1 VAGSTNV
8 ARAELMW
15 PVPHRFQLFG
25 LQTFGYGEQVA
36 FPLMVTPEHPGRAV
50 ALKAKIRYLV
60 CEQICVPQE
69 GSLALDLPSGTATP
83 SSFAPLVNRF
93 ASLVPKGGER
103 FGWSVDQVVIDRER
117 ELVVDVKSSSEV
129 LAAPDV
135 IIEGAPHFYFG
146 PPTVELSSD
155 RHAARLRV
163 PTERINS
170 GPDVAATELTLTLF
184 DGARGMETRARPI
197 AMIAPAPMASWSS
210 ILTIL
215 GVALL
220 GGLILN
226 VMPCVLPVLSLK
238 LLGLVGHAEESP
250 GTVRRGFLASA
261 AGILVAFAGLAGAL
275 LLLKAMGGT
284 VGWGIQFQ
292 QPWFLIAMTLLL
304 TLFAA
309 NLWGWFEIPL
319 PGCLGDLA
327 GVGRPAGLGGQFA
340 TGIFATLLATPCS
353 APFVGTAIGFALA
366 RGPVEIVAIFLALG
380 LGFAA
385 PYLLVAALPSLARL
399 LPRPG
404 RWMIALRR
412 LLGLLLAGTAVWLL
426 TVLAGEVDRTAVWA
440 IGVISL
446 GIAFALWLRHR
457 LPDGL
462 RLASPAAVG
471 VLTIAAFI
479 APAQLATPRTADVAI
494 AASGPWQA
502 FDEAAIPAL
511 VRAGKTVI
519 VDVTADW
526 CVTCLV
532 NKRLVLDSAD
542 IAGRLAQ
549 PSVVAMKADWTKP
562 DDGIARYL
570 AAHGRYGI
578 PFNIVYGPG
587 APDGILLPELLTP
600 TSVQDALNK
609 AAGG

>member
-1 VAGSTNV
+1 
-8 ARAELMW
+8 
-15 PVPHRFQLFG
+15 
-25 LQTFGYGEQVA
+25 
-36 FPLMVTPEHPGRAV
+36 
-50 ALKAKIRYLV
+50 
-60 CEQICVPQE
+60 
-69 GSLALDLPSGTATP
+69 
-83 SSFAPLVNRF
+83 
-93 ASLVPKGGER
+93 
-103 FGWSVDQVVIDRER
+103 
-117 ELVVDVKSSSEV
+117 
-129 LAAPDV
+129 
-135 IIEGAPHFYFG
+135 
-146 PPTVELSSD
+146 
-155 RHAARLRV
+155 
-163 PTERINS
+163 
-170 GPDVAATELTLTLF
+170 
-184 DGARGMETRARPI
+184 
-197 AMIAPAPMASWSS
+197 
-210 ILTIL
+210 
-215 GVALL
+215 
-220 GGLILN
+220 
-226 VMPCVLPVLSLK
+226 
-238 LLGLVGHAEESP
+238 
-250 GTVRRGFLASA
+250 
-261 AGILVAFAGLAGAL
+261 
-275 LLLKAMGGT
+275 
-284 VGWGIQFQ
+284 
-292 QPWFLIAMTLLL
+292 
-304 TLFAA
+304 
-309 NLWGWFEIPL
+309 
-319 PGCLGDLA
+319 
-327 GVGRPAGLGGQFA
+327 
-340 TGIFATLLATPCS
+340 
-353 APFVGTAIGFALA
+353 
-366 RGPVEIVAIFLALG
+366 VEIVAIFLALG

-471 VLTIAAFI
+471 VLAIAAFI
-479 APAQLATPRTADVAI
+479 APAQLATPRTAEVAV

-570 AAHGRYGI
+570 AFHGRYGI